1 MSKDRYENP
10 LVARYAS
17 KEMSFIWS
25 PQKKFS
31 TWRKLWLALAKA
43 EQELDLPI
51 SDEQLKDM
59 EENLENIDFDLAA
72 KYERDLRHDVMA
84 HVHAW
89 GDQIPS
95 AKPIIH

>member
-51 SDEQLKDM
+51 SDEQLKEGLFIFKNQM
-59 EENLENIDFDLAA
+59 NEFIEYKYSCTLTARMNLEILNDIETNLNS
-72 KYERDLRHDVMA
+72 RL
-84 HVHAW
+84 
-89 GDQIPS
+89 
-95 AKPIIH
+95 